1 MNQAQKI
8 TLIGALVLI
17 IAAFLPWIKPTVLFG
32 EAAISQES
40 IAVGWEGD
48 GIITGGVGWI
58 LLLVAFF
65 FKGKPGKMYSLQIAT
80 AGLLACCVIFS
91 DFRRI
96 AEVGPTTG
104 ILAATDIGLYL
115 TLAGGLVIIA
125 GGLQKISPGTIKKN
139 HGSGMD

>member
-58 LLLVAFF
+58 LLLAAFF
-65 FKGKPGKMYSLQIAT
+65 SKESQGKCILSRSQLQVCWRAV
-80 AGLLACCVIFS
+80 LY
-91 DFRRI
+91 FRTFEGSPRS
-96 AEVGPTTG
+96 APPQGFC
-104 ILAATDIGLYL
+104 LRL
-115 TLAGGLVIIA
+115 
-125 GGLQKISPGTIKKN
+125 ISGFT
-139 HGSGMD
+139 